1 MQLTI
6 ELDETL
12 HRLTAEL
19 NDSPE
24 KVNHAIRRTMTK
36 LSRFAERQVLRELS
50 RRVSVSQALLKNL
63 GRVKVTLEP
72 PVRRGNNGYQVVIWV
87 GLSAIP
93 AHYLGNPRQTRSGVR
108 VGGRFWQG
116 GFLMQPVNSSHT
128 MVFKRAPHWQHRKQL
143 SQRSGK
149 VMWMGLPIE
158 KQALSVYEQAGDLL
172 SALESHLLERF
183 TTLLQQELN
192 FAFNIEG
199 R

>member
-24 KVNHAIRRTMTK
+24 KVNNAIRRTMTK

-72 PVRRGNNGYQVVIWV
+72 PGRRGHDGYQVVIWV

-93 AHYLGNPRQTRSGVR
+93 AHYLGKSTTNPFRCQSRSSVLA
-108 VGGRFWQG
+108 GRIH
-116 GFLMQPVNSSHT
+116 V
-128 MVFKRAPHWQHRKQL
+128 A
-143 SQRSGK
+143 
-149 VMWMGLPIE
+149 
-158 KQALSVYEQAGDLL
+158 AG
-172 SALESHLLERF
+172 
-183 TTLLQQELN
+183 Q
-192 FAFNIEG
+192 
-199 R
+199 

>member
-24 KVNHAIRRTMTK
+24 KVNHAIRRAMTK

-50 RRVSVSQALLKNL
+50 RRVSVSQALLNNL

-72 PVRRGNNGYQVVIWV
+72 PGRRGNDGYQVVIWV

-93 AHYLGNPRQTRSGVR
+93 AHYLGYPRQTRSGVR
-108 VGGRFWQG
+108 VGRRFWQG
-116 GFLMQPVNSSHT
+116 GFLMQPVNSSHA
-128 MVFKRAPHWQHRKQL
+128 MVFKRVPHWQHRKQL

-172 SALESHLLERF
+172 SALESRLLERF

-199 R
+199 S

>member
-12 HRLTAEL
+12 NRLTAEFKS
-19 NDSPE
+19 SPE
-24 KVNHAIRRTMTK
+24 KVSQAIRRTMTK
-36 LSRFAERQVLRELS
+36 LSRFSERQVLRELS

-72 PVRRGNNGYQVVIWV
+72 PGRHGNNGYQVVIWV

-108 VGGRFWQG
+108 VGRRFWQG
-116 GFLMQPVNSSHT
+116 AFLLQPVNSNHA
-128 MVFKRAPHWQHRKQL
+128 MVFKRAPHWQHRKQI

-158 KQALSVYEQAGDLL
+158 KQVLSIYEHAGDLL

-199 R
+199 G